1 MFTSFWNTY
10 GEKIKS
16 IAIGA
21 TLAGIGAG
29 ITVGLEALKTVDF
42 GEYSALVAAGLAVL
56 VNIIR
61 KFGVPVTAAA
71 ISSVKAKLY
80 V

>member
-10 GEKIKS
+10 GQKIKS
-16 IAIGA
+16 VAIGA
-21 TLAGIGAG
+21 VLAGLGAG

-42 GEYSALVAAGLAVL
+42 GEYSAIVAAIIAVL
-56 VNIIR
+56 INAIR
-61 KFGVPVTAAA
+61 KFGVPVTVAVVSAL
-71 ISSVKAKLY
+71 KGKLY